1 MDLPHALP
9 LDRPAAEE
17 IGLVIARI
25 EAVDRDLDE
34 RGHFGR
40 TGARSL
46 LDHRARLSRE
56 LRNWL
61 REFGATPKARY
72 DFAARMASGSV
83 GEEIAKRLAAI
94 EAGE

>member
-1 MDLPHALP
+1 MELPHALP
-9 LDRPAAEE
+9 LDRPAAQE
-17 IGLVIARI
+17 IGMLLARI

-34 RGHFGR
+34 RGHFGKN
-40 TGARSL
+40 GARSL